1 MNSKTFTTVAIDL
14 DGTLFT
20 PQRDYDRPRFARML
34 DACEERDIR
43 VVIAS
48 GRQYLS
54 MRTMFDEPL
63 RLAFVGDN
71 GSVVVDRGG
80 ELVHAAV
87 LPDEIVRDVVALID
101 GHPEIRSVAS
111 GPQGGWMTGDV
122 PDRMRVLMNSA
133 YENLKSVD
141 SLHEI
146 DGPVSKFALVTREG
160 QADRIAEELS
170 EQLGGALV
178 PVTTGHQGMDL
189 IVPGRHKAF
198 GLSLLLER
206 WGDRG
211 FDTLLAFGDSAND
224 AEMLAAAGLSYAMA
238 DAQPAAVENA
248 RFRAPT
254 GEESGVMAVVEELLG
269 L

>member
-1 MNSKTFTTVAIDL
+1 MESKTFTTVAIDL

-20 PQRDYDRPRFARML
+20 PQRDYDRPRFGRML
-34 DACEERDIR
+34 AACEARDIR

-54 MRTMFDEPL
+54 MRTMFDAPE

-71 GSVVVDRGG
+71 GSMIVDRDH
-80 ELVHAAV
+80 EVVHCSV
-87 LPDEIVRDVVALID
+87 LDDEMVRRVVELID
-101 GHPEIRSVAS
+101 DHPEIRSVAS
-111 GPQGGWMTGDV
+111 GPEGGWMAGEV
-122 PDRMRVLMNSA
+122 PDRMRVIMNSA
-133 YENLKSVD
+133 YENLKSVA

-160 QADRIAEELS
+160 QSERLAAELS

-198 GLSLLLER
+198 GLAKLLER
-206 WGDRG
+206 WGRS
-211 FDTLLAFGDSAND
+211 FDDLLAFGDSAND

-238 DAQPAAVENA
+238 DAQPAAVDKA
-248 RFRAPT
+248 KFRAPT
-254 GEESGVMAVVEELLG
+254 GAESGVMAVVEDLLG
-269 L
+269 Y

>member
-1 MNSKTFTTVAIDL
+1 MKSFSTVAIDL

-34 DACEERDIR
+34 EACEARDIR

-54 MRTMFDEPL
+54 MRSMFDAPE

-71 GSVVVDRGG
+71 GSMVVDRNH
-80 ELVHAAV
+80 ERVHAAV
-87 LPDEIVRDVVALID
+87 LEQSVVDKVVALID
-101 GHPEIRSVAS
+101 DHPEIRAVAS
-111 GPQGGWMTGDV
+111 GPEGGWMAGVV
-122 PDRMRVLMNSA
+122 PDRMRVLMSSA
-133 YENLKSVD
+133 YENLVSVE
-141 SLHEI
+141 SLHQI
-146 DGPVSKFALVTREG
+146 DGPVSKFALVTRDG
-160 QADRIAEELS
+160 QADRLAAELS
-170 EQLGGALV
+170 EQLDGALV

-206 WGDRG
+206 WGRS
-211 FDTLLAFGDSAND
+211 FDELLAFGDSAND
-224 AEMLAAAGLSYAMA
+224 QEMLAAAGISYAMA
-238 DAQPAAVENA
+238 DAQPAALANA
-248 RFRAPT
+248 THRAPS
-254 GEESGVMAVVEELLG
+254 GAESGVMQVVEELLG

>member
-1 MNSKTFTTVAIDL
+1 MNSKIFTTVAIDL

-34 DACEERDIR
+34 QACEERDIR

-71 GSVVVDRGG
+71 GSMVVDRGAQT
-80 ELVHAAV
+80 VHAAV
-87 LPDEIVRDVVALID
+87 LPDEIVTQVVELID
-101 GHPEIRSVAS
+101 DHPEIRAVAS
-111 GPQGGWMTGDV
+111 GPQGGWMAGDV
-122 PDRMRVLMNSA
+122 PNRMRVLMSSA
-133 YENLKSVD
+133 YENLKSVQ

-160 QADRIAEELS
+160 QADRLADELS
-170 EQLGGALV
+170 QQLGGALV

-206 WGDRG
+206 WGRS
-211 FDTLLAFGDSAND
+211 FDDLLAFGDSAND

-238 DAQPAAVENA
+238 DAQPAAVANA
-248 RFRAPT
+248 KFRAPT

-269 L
+269 Y

>member
-1 MNSKTFTTVAIDL
+1 MSFTTVAIDL

-20 PQRDYDRPRFARML
+20 SQRDYDHARFTRML

-54 MRTMFDEPL
+54 MRTMFDEPD

-71 GSVVVDRGG
+71 GSTVVDRHH
-80 ELVHAAV
+80 EVVHAAV
-87 LPDEIVRDVVALID
+87 LDDEVVATVISLID
-101 GHPEIRSVAS
+101 DHPEIRSVAS
-111 GPQGGWMTGDV
+111 GPEGGWMAGEV

-133 YENLKSVD
+133 YENLKTVT

-146 DGPVSKFALVTREG
+146 DGPVSKFALVTRDG
-160 QADRIAEELS
+160 QSERIAAELS
-170 EQLGGALV
+170 QTLGGALV

-189 IVPGRHKAF
+189 IVPGRHKAW
-198 GLSLLLER
+198 GLGFLLER
-206 WGDRG
+206 WGRSFAD
-211 FDTLLAFGDSAND
+211 LVAFGDSGND
-224 AEMLAAAGLSYAMA
+224 VEMLAAAGTSYAMG
-238 DAQPAAVENA
+238 DAQQQAIDAAK
-248 RFRAPT
+248 FRAPS
-254 GEESGVMAVVEELLG
+254 GEDSGVMMVMEELLG